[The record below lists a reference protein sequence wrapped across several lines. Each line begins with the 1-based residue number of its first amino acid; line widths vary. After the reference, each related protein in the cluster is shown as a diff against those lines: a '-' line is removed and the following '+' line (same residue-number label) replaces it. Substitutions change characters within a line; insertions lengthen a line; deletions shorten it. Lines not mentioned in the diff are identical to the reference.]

1 MIRRTLAA
9 ASAAALLV
17 PLVSAAPGWAKDP
30 TADLTKK
37 LKPAVATTDGTLAR
51 TGPVISL
58 GDAAGKQTYI
68 VQLDQP
74 AVPTRASAT
83 DARGR
88 TLAKTPSA
96 KEYRTQ
102 IAADQKSLKGE
113 IAGIVGGTPKVLH
126 TYTEALNGFAVELTR
141 DQAARVAKLDGVGAV
156 QVDKVHQL
164 TTDHGPS
171 WIGANTLWDGS
182 AVPNGTGSK
191 GEGIIAG
198 IIDSGINP
206 ANPSFADTV
215 PASEGGD
222 GYDHTNPLGSG
233 NYLGM
238 CNPANTAGSPTYV
251 ANWGCNDKLIGYY
264 NFTTDGSEYDD
275 DGHGSHTGSTTAGN
289 QVEVTTYSA
298 QGTPHEFSTTETIR
312 GVAPHA
318 NVIGYDVCDG
328 GCSGAAIV
336 AAIDQAIDDG
346 VDVIN
351 YSIGSS
357 SASDPWND
365 PDAVGFLNARAAGVH
380 VATSAGN
387 DGPGAATVG
396 SPADVPW
403 ITSVGASQ
411 HDRQWQAKVT
421 DITADG
427 GATHADI
434 AGVAF
439 AAATAGTF
447 PLVDGASLGS
457 ARCIASEL
465 DGQDLTG
472 KIILCERGT
481 NGRVEKG
488 QVVRDLGAEG
498 MVLGNDEASG
508 DSLNAD
514 PHELP
519 AVHITFDQA
528 QELRA
533 WMSGKTGVKVALSG
547 GIRHVGDDVADIMAG
562 FSSRGPNRAVSIISP
577 SVSAPG
583 VDILAA
589 EGVDNEVKWGFISGT
604 SMASPHTA
612 GALALVAAVQPDWT
626 PAEAQSALMTTAMT
640 AIKDT
645 DGSDADWHDM
655 GSGRIDLT
663 KVAKA
668 GLVFDTT
675 YDEYVASDPSTGGDV
690 RTLNLASM
698 ADNDCLGECSWT
710 RTATATDTGAGT
722 WTAEVTSQDPS
733 VTLSVDKS
741 SFTVAA
747 GESADLTVT
756 ADVSGA
762 AAGEWVYGTL
772 TLTPPAGSEAPVAHL
787 PIGVVPSAA
796 VLPDSIGITTRR
808 DAGSQESGDLRVAAD
823 TSDVTFTG
831 ADLTPLDSRELSVA
845 QDPTNDDAFNGD
857 GVSQTSLT
865 VPAGTKR
872 LFVGLSEATAPDF
885 DLYIGQGAVSA
896 DNVVA
901 YSASGG
907 SREKID
913 LASPPAGEYWVIV
926 QNWEASAAG
935 TDTVTLSTAVVG
947 GSGDN
952 FRVEG
957 PSANVPAGDPFT
969 VRAFWDE
976 DELDAGETWYGAV
989 DVAVGGDSVGVIPVT
1004 LARVTDDVT
1013 KTADVTSA
1021 KPGDT
1026 ITYTVEVAP
1035 NVTPEDL
1042 EYTITDQLPDGVTY
1056 VEGSAT
1062 GGATYADGTLTW
1074 TGTQPTMAGVKGS
1087 YTWTTSADDTSCVN
1101 PVTGTA
1107 GYFDLESELGIK
1119 TQAGAAGDTTRWTAF
1134 NNLSFGHYGQNFP
1147 GLSITDDGLV
1157 VRDAAGWGGKPWET
1171 QAVPNAA
1178 QPNNLNAVLWQDME
1192 VTYDQATNK
1201 GLSLASDD
1209 ESIAIA
1215 EWDDVHLYEQP
1226 SLSYDVQVIAQVG
1239 TSDIVYAYDNINGP
1253 LTGVTIGAE
1262 DSTGTN
1268 GQALVNKGDASSKIT
1283 NGTVVCGTYNSA
1295 DGEAQSFTYQ
1305 VTVDA
1310 DAPASVVNAAVHTV
1324 DNPGAKEV
1332 TASSTV
1338 TVEGGTTTKVKPTI
1352 KLTVPKTVRVNTRPK
1367 TVQVKVTAKGAA
1379 ATGKVKFVIKGAGK
1393 RVVKTVKLNAKG
1405 IAKVKLPR
1413 YKKKG
1418 KVTVTVTYSG
1428 STTVK
1433 SGTAKKTFK
1442 VVRR

>member
-1 MIRRTLAA
+1 
-9 ASAAALLV
+9 
-17 PLVSAAPGWAKDP
+17 
-30 TADLTKK
+30 
-37 LKPAVATTDGTLAR
+37 
-51 TGPVISL
+51 
-58 GDAAGKQTYI
+58 
-68 VQLDQP
+68 
-74 AVPTRASAT
+74 
-83 DARGR
+83 
-88 TLAKTPSA
+88 
-96 KEYRTQ
+96 
-102 IAADQKSLKGE
+102 
-113 IAGIVGGTPKVLH
+113 
-126 TYTEALNGFAVELTR
+126 
-141 DQAARVAKLDGVGAV
+141 
-156 QVDKVHQL
+156 
-164 TTDHGPS
+164 
-171 WIGANTLWDGS
+171 
-182 AVPNGTGSK
+182 
-191 GEGIIAG
+191 
-198 IIDSGINP
+198 
-206 ANPSFADTV
+206 
-215 PASEGGD
+215 
-222 GYDHTNPLGSG
+222 
-233 NYLGM
+233 M
-238 CNPANTAGSPTYV
+238 CNATNTAGNPKYV
-251 ANWGCNDKLIGYY
+251 ADWGCNDKLIGYY

-289 QVEVTTYSA
+289 QIEVTTYSA

-336 AAIDQAIDDG
+336 AAIDQAITDG

-387 DGPGAATVG
+387 DGPGAATLG
-396 SPADVPW
+396 SPADIPW
-403 ITSVGASQ
+403 LTSVGASQ

-421 DITADG
+421 DITAAG

-434 AGVAF
+434 SGVAF
-439 AAATAGTF
+439 AAATAGAF
-447 PLVDGASLGS
+447 PLVDAATLGS
-457 ARCIASEL
+457 ARCVASEL
-465 DGQDLTG
+465 TGQDLTG
-472 KIILCERGT
+472 KVVLCERGT

-498 MVLGNDEASG
+498 MILGNDEASG

-533 WMSGKTGVKVALSG
+533 WMSGKTGVEVALSG
-547 GIRHVGDDVADIMAG
+547 GIRHVGDDVGDIMAG
-562 FSSRGPNRAVSIISP
+562 FSSRGPNRAISIISP

-589 EGVDNEVKWGFISGT
+589 EGADNEVKWGFISGT

-626 PAEAQSALMTTAMT
+626 PAEAQSALMTTAKT
-640 AIKDT
+640 AIKDS
-645 DGSDADWHDM
+645 DGTDADWHDM

-675 YDEYVASDPSTGGDV
+675 YDEYVAADPSAGGDV

-698 ADNDCLGECSWT
+698 ADNDCLAECSWT

-747 GESADLTVT
+747 GESADVTVT
-756 ADVSGA
+756 ADVSA
-762 AAGEWVYGTL
+762 AEAGEWVYGTL

-787 PIGVVPSAA
+787 PIGVVPSSA
-796 VLPDSIGITTRR
+796 VLPESIDITTRR
-808 DAGSQESGDLRVAAD
+808 DAGSQESGQLRVAAD
-823 TSDVTFTG
+823 TSEVTFTG
-831 ADLTPLDSRELSVA
+831 ADLTPLDSRQLTIP

-865 VPAGTKR
+865 VPQGTKR
-872 LFVGLSEATAPDF
+872 LYVGLTEATAPDF

-896 DNVVA
+896 ANVVA
-901 YSASGG
+901 YSAAGG

-935 TDTVTLSTAVVG
+935 TDTVNLSTAVVG
-947 GSGDN
+947 GTGDN
-952 FRVEG
+952 FRVEA
-957 PSANVPAGDPFT
+957 PSSNVPAGDPFT
-969 VRAFWDE
+969 VRSFWDE

-989 DVAVGGDSVGVIPVT
+989 EVAVGGESAGVIPVT
-1004 LARVTDDVT
+1004 LARAGDDVT

-1026 ITYTVEVAP
+1026 ITYTVDVAS

-1062 GGATYADGTLTW
+1062 GGATYADGTVTW
-1074 TGTQPTMAGVKGS
+1074 TGTQPTATGKQGT
-1087 YTWTTSADDTSCVN
+1087 YEFTTSANDPSCVN
-1101 PVTGTA
+1101 PLSGAAEYVDLFTVTGGRITA
-1107 GYFDLESELGIK
+1107 
-1119 TQAGAAGDTTRWTAF
+1119 QAGISGDTGAWTAF
-1134 NNLSFGHYGQNFP
+1134 GANTFGHYGDQYA
-1147 GLSITDDGLV
+1147 GLTLTDDGFL
-1157 VRDAAGWGGKPWET
+1157 VRDVEANYGGTPWIT
-1171 QAVPNAA
+1171 QSVPDAA
-1178 QPNNLNAVLWQDME
+1178 QPNNVMAPLWQDME
-1192 VTYDQATNK
+1192 ITYDAATNK
-1201 GLSLASDD
+1201 GVTLAASGTT
-1209 ESIAIA
+1209 AII
-1215 EWDDVHLYEQP
+1215 EYDDVHRLDNPAQ
-1226 SLSYDVQVIAQVG
+1226 SYDVQIIQDAGSNDVVF
-1239 TSDIVYAYDNINGP
+1239 AYDNINGP

-1262 DSTGTN
+1262 NAAGDH
-1268 GQALVNKGDASSKIT
+1268 GQALVNAGDASAQIS
-1283 NGTVVCGTYNSA
+1283 NGTVVCASYELATA
-1295 DGEAQSFTYQ
+1295 EDASFTYQ

-1310 DAPASVVNAAVHTV
+1310 DAPTSVVNEAVHTV
-1324 DNPGAKEV
+1324 DNPGAKEA
-1332 TASSTV
+1332 TATSTV
-1338 TVEGGTTTKVKPTI
+1338 SVEGGTTTKVKPTI
-1352 KLTVPKTVRVNTRPK
+1352 KLTVPKTVKVNTKPK

-1379 ATGKVKFVIKGAGK
+1379 ATGKVKFVVKGAGK

-1405 IAKVKLPR
+1405 IAKMKLPR
-1413 YKKKG
+1413 YKKTG
-1418 KVTVTVTYSG
+1418 KVTVTVTYQG
-1428 STTVK
+1428 SATVQ
-1433 SGTAKKTFK
+1433 SGTAKKSFK